1 LDKGIVVFDGVC
13 NFCSRTVDII
23 IKADRDDHFRFV
35 ASQTE
40 SGRALL
46 SKYGIT
52 EVTSSVCLIQNENV
66 YLKSDAALEIARRLS
81 IPWRWFAV
89 LKIVPLGLRDAVYSF
104 IAARRYR
111 WFGKRESCKVPDE
124 KYRSK
129 FIE

>member
-1 LDKGIVVFDGVC
+1 MDKAIIIFDGVC

-23 IKADRDDHFRFV
+23 IKADHDDHFRFV

-52 EVTSSVCLIQNENV
+52 EVTSVCLIQNENV

-89 LKIVPLGLRDAVYSF
+89 LKVVPLRLRDAVYSF